1 MPIQQILAVA
11 TKKAG
16 SSLPTSVVFT
26 SSPIVD
32 YSSTLLKEV
41 AMPAARPFLLCPC
54 TEKQRW
60 SKKWSP
66 FLILNTAFE
75 QKRQTLEHFFLPNIM
90 RKSKLILITS

>member
-41 AMPAARPFLLCPC
+41 AMPAARPFFAMPMYR
-54 TEKQRW
+54 KA
-60 SKKWSP
+60 KVG
-66 FLILNTAFE
+66 
-75 QKRQTLEHFFLPNIM
+75 QKMVSFFDIEH
-90 RKSKLILITS
+90 SV

>member
-1 MPIQQILAVA
+1 MERIKLVPSKELSLQIEACVNMPIQQILAVA

-54 TEKQRW
+54 TEKQR
-60 SKKWSP
+60 
-66 FLILNTAFE
+66 
-75 QKRQTLEHFFLPNIM
+75 
-90 RKSKLILITS
+90 